1 MSDTATKQF
10 SVIGKS
16 VPKIDGREK
25 VTGKARYTGDLKVPG
40 MLIGKILRS
49 PHAHA
54 RILSIDTSK
63 AEKLPGVEAVITA
76 KDVPST
82 FYGISPARYDETILT
97 IDKVIQVG
105 DKVAAV
111 AEETAVKTLGLINV
125 EYEVLPAVLDPL
137 KAMDEGQPQVHP
149 QYERNISVE
158 IYQNFGDVEKA
169 FQESHL
175 VRTDCF
181 QGNRATHVS
190 MEPHAAISKWEDGK
204 LTIWSSTQSPHYF
217 QYHIARVF
225 DLKMGDV
232 RVIKSFVVGGFGGKL
247 EPSAAEYVS
256 AALTMKTGRPVK
268 VVFDRKE
275 VFFHNRGRHAQH
287 IELTT
292 GVTKEGKI
300 LGVHAKFIIDGG
312 SYTGLGIASAYYA
325 GAMLPLI
332 YDFDHFKFDGFR
344 VHTNLPSCAAQRGH
358 GAPQPRFAFESQL
371 DMIAKDLHMD
381 PIEIRKVNARRPNST
396 TLNDLKVNSCEFTA
410 CLEKAAEISDW
421 AGKKGGIPPGQG
433 IGIGCGGFV
442 TGAGYP
448 IYRTWLPQAS
458 AVIKVSEPGDT
469 ATLYIG
475 AVDIGQ
481 GSDTILA

>member
-1 MSDTATKQF
+1 MSDTATKEF

-16 VPKIDGREK
+16 VPKIDAREK

-82 FYGISPARYDETILT
+82 FYGISPARYDETILA

-111 AEETAVKTLGLINV
+111 AAVDEETAVKALGLINV

-137 KAMDEGQPQVHP
+137 KAMDEDQPQVHP

-158 IYQNFGDVEKA
+158 IHQNFGDVEKA

-181 QGNRATHVS
+181 QGNRATHVP
-190 MEPHAAISKWEDGK
+190 MEPHAAISEWEDGK

-225 DLKMGDV
+225 GLKMGDV
-232 RVIKSFVVGGFGGKL
+232 RVLKTFVGGGFGGKL

-312 SYTGLGIASAYYA
+312 S
-325 GAMLPLI
+325 
-332 YDFDHFKFDGFR
+332 
-344 VHTNLPSCAAQRGH
+344 
-358 GAPQPRFAFESQL
+358 
-371 DMIAKDLHMD
+371 
-381 PIEIRKVNARRPNST
+381 
-396 TLNDLKVNSCEFTA
+396 
-410 CLEKAAEISDW
+410 
-421 AGKKGGIPPGQG
+421 
-433 IGIGCGGFV
+433 
-442 TGAGYP
+442 
-448 IYRTWLPQAS
+448 
-458 AVIKVSEPGDT
+458 
-469 ATLYIG
+469 
-475 AVDIGQ
+475 
-481 GSDTILA
+481 